1 METIVFVPLSELD
14 ADDCVN
20 GKWATILSLLK
31 NAWERGINDIYAL
44 KRLHPNPEFVLTN
57 DHLKLPP
64 LDNKTGMPINMTEE
78 KQLLIFRH
86 IDVDEL
92 ESLLN
97 NE

>member
-31 NAWERGINDIYAL
+31 YAWERGDTNIYAL
-44 KRLHPNPEFVLTN
+44 KRLQPDPEFVLTN
-57 DHLKLPP
+57 DRLKIPP
-64 LDNKTGMPINMTEE
+64 LDRITGMPINKDK

-86 IDVDEL
+86 VEVEEL
-92 ESLLN
+92 EALLN
-97 NE
+97 NC